1 MAKEKIQYTDYYRE
15 VMEVL
20 SSRGL
25 LLGTYDAAGKPN
37 IMTIGWGA
45 VGPVWGKPL
54 WVVLVR
60 PSRYTHDG
68 IEKAG
73 CFTVNVPTPEMAP
86 ACDQAGTKSGRD
98 MDKFEALGLAVE
110 RTLVVKAPAVTQ
122 CPIIYE
128 CKVVHSNEVAPS
140 RMARDILASAYPA
153 GDYHSVYWGEIVA
166 ARAEKDAARR
176 LGW

>member
-1 MAKEKIQYTDYYRE
+1 MAKERIEYTEFFRE

-37 IMTIGWGA
+37 IMTIGWGT
-45 VGPVWGKPL
+45 VGHVWGKPV

-60 PSRYTHDG
+60 PSRHTFEG
-68 IEKAG
+68 IEKSG
-73 CFTVNVPTPEMAP
+73 CFTVNVPPPGRAP
-86 ACDQAGTKSGRD
+86 ACELAGTRSGRD
-98 MDKFEALGLAVE
+98 LDKFEALGLAVE

-128 CKVVHSNEVAPS
+128 CKVVHANDIDPQ
-140 RMARDILASAYPA
+140 RLTRDILQSAYPA
-153 GDYHSVYWGEIVA
+153 GDFHRVYWGEIVA
-166 ARAEKDAARR
+166 ARAEKDAARL